1 MRRTWRNVLFISTVI
16 MTALSLVVLPQ
27 PAWAQEKK
35 DDKAVLDEVL
45 DILKEKGQITE
56 EKYQELKTRAKK
68 EGAGKILAG
77 FDGVTPYIQS
87 VDGQHRIELHG
98 RLHFDLRGYE
108 GGSRNLPSSLGATG
122 TDETTKFLVRRARIQ
137 MDATFYKYLNV
148 KIEGDFGG
156 GSAVLT
162 DGYVE
167 LRYWPELRVRGGQF
181 KVPFSWEE
189 LTSSNLID
197 FVERSVVN
205 NLVPARDVGGMVH
218 GTLFGGLTE
227 YAVGIFNGTGQNNTE
242 TNDSKDFAARLLV
255 RPFRLLN
262 IPALEKFHIAGHVTY
277 GEEDIDA
284 PAANAQSLQGQTDGR
299 FVFFQR
305 VSTRGDRL
313 RVGGEAVYAYGPFSL
328 YGEYVHTE
336 EDRDGLGPGG
346 TNLDDVTGQAWYVAG
361 TVFVTGQEKVPG
373 KAPKVKPANPHTGDY
388 GALELVARYAHLDF
402 SSGSSLAG
410 PPTTVNSPD
419 GNRVNALTVGFNWYL
434 STNVRV
440 MFNFVQNWFE
450 NRSPFT
456 GSPDPSQRNQTEAW
470 EILSRLAMWF

>member
-1 MRRTWRNVLFISTVI
+1 L
-16 MTALSLVVLPQ
+16 
-27 PAWAQEKK
+27 
-35 DDKAVLDEVL
+35 
-45 DILKEKGQITE
+45 
-56 EKYQELKTRAKK
+56 
-68 EGAGKILAG
+68 
-77 FDGVTPYIQS
+77 
-87 VDGQHRIELHG
+87 
-98 RLHFDLRGYE
+98 
-108 GGSRNLPSSLGATG
+108 
-122 TDETTKFLVRRARIQ
+122 
-137 MDATFYKYLNV
+137 DATLFKHFNV
-148 KIEGDFGG
+148 KLEGDFGG
-156 GSAVLT
+156 GAAVLT
-162 DGYVE
+162 DGYAEV
-167 LRYWPELRVRGGQF
+167 RYWPEFKVRGGQF

-189 LTSSNLID
+189 LTSSRFID

-205 NLVPARDVGGMVH
+205 NLVPTRDVGAMVH
-218 GTLFGGLTE
+218 GTLFSGMTE
-227 YAVGIFNGTGQNNTE
+227 YAVGAFNGTGQNSTE

-255 RPFRLLN
+255 RPFRLAN

-277 GEEDIDA
+277 GKETIEA

-305 VSTRGDRL
+305 VSTSGDRT
-313 RVGGEAVYAYGPFSL
+313 RYGVEAVYAYGPFSL
-328 YGEYVHTE
+328 YGEYVHTNE
-336 EDRDGLGPGG
+336 ERNGLGPGG
-346 TNLDDVTGQAWYVAG
+346 TDLDDVTGQAWYVAG

-373 KAPKVKPANPHTGDY
+373 KAPKVKPANPYTGDY

-410 PPTTVNSPD
+410 PPTTVNSAD

>member
-1 MRRTWRNVLFISTVI
+1 MRQTWQKLLFIGSVI
-16 MTALSLVVLPQ
+16 LMALSLAVPPQ
-27 PAWAQEKK
+27 QAWAVEKK

-45 DILKEKGQITE
+45 DILKEKGQISE
-56 EKYQELKTRAKK
+56 EKYQELKARAKK
-68 EGAGKILAG
+68 EGAGKVLAG

-98 RLHFDLRGYE
+98 RLNLDLRAYE
-108 GGSRNLPSSLGATG
+108 AGSRNLPSSLGATG
-122 TDETTKFLVRRARIQ
+122 TDETTKFLVRRARIGV
-137 MDATFYKYLNV
+137 DGTFFKYLDIKV
-148 KIEGDFGG
+148 EGDFGG

-167 LRYWPELRVRGGQF
+167 LRYWPEFKVRGGQF

-189 LTSSNLID
+189 LTSSRFID

-205 NLVPARDVGGMVH
+205 NLVPTRDVGAMVH
-218 GTLFGGLTE
+218 GTLFSGMTE
-227 YAVGIFNGTGQNNTE
+227 YAVGAFNGTGQNNTE

-255 RPFRLLN
+255 RPFRLAN

-277 GEEDIDA
+277 GKETIEA

-305 VSTRGDRL
+305 VSTSGDRT
-313 RVGGEAVYAYGPFSL
+313 RYGVEAVYAYGPFSL
-328 YGEYVHTE
+328 YGEYVHTDE
-336 EDRDGLGPGG
+336 ERNGLGPGG
-346 TNLDDVTGQAWYVAG
+346 TDLDDVTGQAWYVAG

-373 KAPKVKPANPHTGDY
+373 KAPKVKSANPYTGDY

-410 PPTTVNSPD
+410 PPTTVNSAD

-434 STNVRV
+434 GTNTRL

-470 EILSRLAMWF
+470 EILTRLAMWF